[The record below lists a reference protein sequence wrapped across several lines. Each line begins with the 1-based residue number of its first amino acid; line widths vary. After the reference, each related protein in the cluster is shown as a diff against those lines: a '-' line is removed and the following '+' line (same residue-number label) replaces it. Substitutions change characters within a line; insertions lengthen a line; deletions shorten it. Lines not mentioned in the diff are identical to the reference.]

1 VLRVAG
7 RVFLGWGAAE
17 GPPRGSSQAQA
28 AAEESSETEGGHDH
42 TPLMMMIVPAVLLL
56 GALVLGL
63 IPGAVPAVERYAAQF
78 VEHRAY
84 GAWVL
89 HGARIALPVV
99 PASHISLADYGYGA
113 ISTVGALGVAAG
125 GLFGYRLRGLRES
138 GAGRRLVAAVWV
150 LRDLHS
156 GHIGD
161 YIAWWS
167 TGVSVIGGLCLI
179 VLR

>member
-1 VLRVAG
+1 
-7 RVFLGWGAAE
+7 
-17 GPPRGSSQAQA
+17 
-28 AAEESSETEGGHDH
+28 
-42 TPLMMMIVPAVLLL
+42 MIIVPGVLLL
-56 GALVLGL
+56 GAIVLGL
-63 IPGAVPAVERYAAQF
+63 IPGAVPGTERYAAQF

-89 HGARIALPVV
+89 HGARIGLPVLA
-99 PASHISLADYGYGA
+99 PSHISLADYAYGVL
-113 ISTVGALGVAAG
+113 STLGALGVAAA

-138 GAGRRLVAAVWV
+138 RGGGRLVAAVWV
-150 LRDLHS
+150 LRGLHS

-167 TGVSVIGGLCLI
+167 AGVSVIGGLCLI